1 MKTSCFTCSIATFT
15 CCILLYT
22 IKSYKIL
29 FFAEVHQKIVAAN
42 GLRPSRHEEKNVLIV
57 LEPRSKI
64 PVSLG
69 RWVAGCALSAS
80 KKAMKPGWREKMIY
94 HIASGND

>member
-42 GLRPSRHEEKNVLIV
+42 GLRPSRREEKNVLIV

-69 RWVAGCALSAS
+69 RWMCFKCFKESYETWLAR
-80 KKAMKPGWREKMIY
+80 KKLIY